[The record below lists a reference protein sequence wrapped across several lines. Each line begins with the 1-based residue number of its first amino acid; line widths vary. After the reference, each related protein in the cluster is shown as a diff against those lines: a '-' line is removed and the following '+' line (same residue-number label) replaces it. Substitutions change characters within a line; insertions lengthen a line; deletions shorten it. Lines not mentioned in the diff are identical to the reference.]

1 MFNKLVI
8 CFHENNKPIIK
19 IDIYTLKAWLVYLL
33 HIYILFTLVIYVQC
47 FYRVVYCQTVSR
59 VLSRDF
65 IRVSCVNSPFTQITI
80 VRELHDCAFSPLQI
94 KEEQLLLE
102 TENESW
108 TLHLKKM
115 TVENLLPANFG
126 YAIFTYLYSF
136 VMLMYLG
143 LQVGSARKKYGV
155 KVR

>member
-1 MFNKLVI
+1 
-8 CFHENNKPIIK
+8 
-19 IDIYTLKAWLVYLL
+19 
-33 HIYILFTLVIYVQC
+33 
-47 FYRVVYCQTVSR
+47 
-59 VLSRDF
+59 
-65 IRVSCVNSPFTQITI
+65 
-80 VRELHDCAFSPLQI
+80 
-94 KEEQLLLE
+94 
-102 TENESW
+102 
-108 TLHLKKM
+108 M